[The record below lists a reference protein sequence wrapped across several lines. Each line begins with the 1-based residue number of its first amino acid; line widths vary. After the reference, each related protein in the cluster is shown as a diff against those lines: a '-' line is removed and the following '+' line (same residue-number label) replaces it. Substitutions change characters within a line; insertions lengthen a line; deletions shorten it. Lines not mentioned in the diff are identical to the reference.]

1 MLEKLANVTEVTN
14 RLMKAYPRTHIALN
28 FSTPLELLAAVILSA
43 QTTDAAINS
52 VTPALFARYKT
63 AGDYAMAD
71 IGELEMI
78 IKRSVFY
85 HNKAKSLIGMG
96 RMLEENFGG
105 EVPQTMA
112 ELVQIPGAARKTANI
127 VLWNAFGK
135 IEGIAVDTHVVR
147 LSNRLGFTREKDP
160 VKIEK
165 DLMKIV
171 SQEEWGRFAH
181 LLQDHGRA
189 ICIARKPKCGE
200 CFLNDICPSAF
211 KV

>member
-78 IKRSVFY
+78 IKRSGFY